1 MKTAAIVQAAN
12 NLLNL
17 TSELK
22 TMIVVSDLT
31 SVHQAKEMVENN
43 LEQKKQGIRGTLD
56 KIKDD
61 ITSDLWEIEEEA
73 YQCRF

>member
-1 MKTAAIVQAAN
+1 
-12 NLLNL
+12 
-17 TSELK
+17 
-22 TMIVVSDLT
+22 MIVVSDLT